1 MRRIFVP
8 VLLLALCL
16 SGVLSADS
24 LVFDRGLPTA
34 NLNNAAGGDRSNV
47 AWAFGNPSGSA
58 SNYYVGD
65 DFSFGT
71 VGQTYQITDLRVWIV
86 GTGTTPLSDIFN
98 TLTLMGGLESPAT
111 PTTGSINDIS
121 TVDTSGDPNV
131 NIQLATYAD
140 GETYQG
146 TYGSS
151 IDMWQVDF
159 TNLNWTVQ
167 GGTLYAFFV
176 GATPGTDYFGDGP
189 FLSASNAALSGS
201 PQQGADNL
209 MWYLGQDASTG
220 AINDIGQWDSNG
232 GGWDKSSDVNVELFA
247 TPEPSSIL
255 FLGTILSIVAF
266 LARREY
272 RKRQAG
278 V

>member
-1 MRRIFVP
+1 
-8 VLLLALCL
+8 
-16 SGVLSADS
+16 

-47 AWAFGNPSGSA
+47 AWAFGNPSGSPP
-58 SNYYVGD
+58 SNYFVGD

>member
-1 MRRIFVP
+1 
-8 VLLLALCL
+8 
-16 SGVLSADS
+16 
-24 LVFDRGLPTA
+24 
-34 NLNNAAGGDRSNV
+34 
-47 AWAFGNPSGSA
+47 
-58 SNYYVGD
+58 
-65 DFSFGT
+65 
-71 VGQTYQITDLRVWIV
+71 
-86 GTGTTPLSDIFN
+86 
-98 TLTLMGGLESPAT
+98 
-111 PTTGSINDIS
+111 
-121 TVDTSGDPNV
+121 
-131 NIQLATYAD
+131 
-140 GETYQG
+140 
-146 TYGSS
+146 
-151 IDMWQVDF
+151 MWQVDF

-176 GATPGTDYFGDGP
+176 GATPGAAYFGDGP